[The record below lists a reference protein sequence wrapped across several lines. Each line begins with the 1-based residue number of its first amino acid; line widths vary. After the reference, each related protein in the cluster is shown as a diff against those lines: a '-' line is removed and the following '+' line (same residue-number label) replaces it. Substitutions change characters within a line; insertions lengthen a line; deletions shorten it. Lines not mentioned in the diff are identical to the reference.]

1 MATSNQVATGN
12 SSVSEK
18 AVALF
23 QPLTIRGVTL
33 RNRIFM
39 SPMCQYSSDD
49 GFATDWHLVHLGS
62 RAVGG
67 AALITVEATGITPEG
82 RITPGCLGVYKDAH
96 IEKLSQITKF
106 VESRGAVP
114 AIQISHAGRK
124 ASTKIPR
131 EGGGFIPISE
141 GGWQIIGPSP
151 IPFRPTD
158 GVPHEMTTGE
168 IAGVVEDFVKAAQ
181 RSVKAGFKCIEIHA
195 AHGYLL
201 NEFMSPLSN
210 TRTDNYGGSLENRLR
225 ITVETA
231 KAVRGAIPSDMPL
244 MMKISAIDWAEGG
257 FILDDSVALAKA
269 VKAVGVDLITTS
281 SGNVVV
287 NQKPEFKPGFN
298 CPFAERIR
306 KDSGILTAAVGLITT
321 PEQANE
327 IVEGGR
333 ADAVTLARE
342 LLRDPYFPLH
352 AAKALGV
359 KPAFPGQYTPA
370 FL

>member
-1 MATSNQVATGN
+1 MATSNP
-12 SSVSEK
+12 SVSEK
-18 AVALF
+18 VVALF

-82 RITPGCLGVYKDAH
+82 RITPACLGIYKDEH
-96 IEKLSQITKF
+96 IAKLSQITKF

-114 AIQISHAGRK
+114 AIQIAHAGRK
-124 ASTKIPR
+124 ASTRPPKD
-131 EGGGFIPISE
+131 GGGFIPASE
-141 GGWQIIGPSP
+141 GGWQVIGPSP

-158 GVPHEMTTGE
+158 GIPHEMTVAE
-168 IAGVVEDFVKAAQ
+168 IAGVAEAHAKAAQ
-181 RSVKAGFKCIEIHA
+181 RAVKAGFKVIEIHA

-210 TRTDNYGGSLENRLR
+210 HRADAYGGSIEKRIR
-225 ITVETA
+225 ITIETIQ
-231 KAVRGAIPSDMPL
+231 AVRNVIPADMPL

-257 FILDDSVALAKA
+257 CSVEDSVKLAVAAKA
-269 VKAVGVDLITTS
+269 AGVDLITCS
-281 SGNVVV
+281 SGNVVAH
-287 NQKPEFKPGFN
+287 QKVEFKPGFN
-298 CPFAERIR
+298 VPFAEKIR
-306 KDSGILTAAVGLITT
+306 KESGILTAAVGLITQA
-321 PEQANE
+321 EQANE
-327 IVEGGR
+327 IVESGKS
-333 ADAVTLARE
+333 DAVTLARE
-342 LLRDPYFPLH
+342 LLRDPYFALH

-370 FL
+370 YI